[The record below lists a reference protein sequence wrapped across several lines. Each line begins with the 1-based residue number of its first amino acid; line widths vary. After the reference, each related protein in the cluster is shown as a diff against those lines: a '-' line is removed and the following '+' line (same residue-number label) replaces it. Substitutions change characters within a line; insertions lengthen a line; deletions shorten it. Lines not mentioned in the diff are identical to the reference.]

1 MPNFLNHQH
10 ATQTF
15 PKYPF
20 SSQNNTIK
28 QTTSTLNHPP
38 NRGYIP
44 PAERMRL
51 AALAEEINNPN
62 PQNFNQKDFPKLQT
76 EEDERHIPS
85 QNCSNNTT
93 STKDV
98 QGKSDSPHE
107 RVHAS
112 EMTENST
119 TANKVTEQNKEV
131 AANNSSDPSNSSGPN
146 VSSATAPTPECI
158 QNPNGNDQT
167 GFNTNCYRSALGV
180 QSLPEIQRI
189 LKMKIIPPFRKE
201 HFENAAVLEREIS
214 RAYSEILLPF
224 QPRHRPYITISR
236 TFEKRNNKSLHTLL
250 VTAPQEAEQDVEN
263 IKING
268 LQIMGRTVFP
278 TGEDFYQIRTS
289 QYPRKVWVRIT
300 NLPYLCNDVSLMEM
314 LNLPDQ
320 IQPLGP
326 LQRETINTEFGQ
338 IHSGKARIQ
347 VSVPDAES
355 INRLREWSF
364 LKNGLEITQWCDIPI
379 YMSAPSLHHCTACE
393 AEGRLHVGHDIL
405 WCRINRNKKEQN
417 VTTPPQTT
425 EDESTPI
432 AIEVDNIARTLE
444 DHNNNGTDQQQ
455 GQHET
460 SAVIQSEAEVES
472 DKEESE
478 LEEEQWV
485 NNTSKNKNNSGI
497 KRPNPPSDS
506 SGTPRKTPNN
516 KFQILGNSSGDE
528 TPNNKENKK
537 QIDTQHTRVQKKKKQ
552 KTVDNGKNG

>member
-1 MPNFLNHQH
+1 MPIQKFLDSPDATKNFS
-10 ATQTF
+10 
-15 PKYPF
+15 KYPF
-20 SSQNNTIK
+20 ATVKEDNKQESPPQNSTETATQIK
-28 QTTSTLNHPP
+28 PAELLPS
-38 NRGYIP
+38 NRYIP
-44 PAERMRL
+44 LQERMRL
-51 AALAEEINNPN
+51 SAMAEESTRPN
-62 PQNFNQKDFPKLQT
+62 
-76 EEDERHIPS
+76 I
-85 QNCSNNTT
+85 
-93 STKDV
+93 
-98 QGKSDSPHE
+98 
-107 RVHAS
+107 
-112 EMTENST
+112 
-119 TANKVTEQNKEV
+119 VTEQNEDF
-131 AANNSSDPSNSSGPN
+131 AASNSSGPN
-146 VSSATAPTPECI
+146 TSSSTAPTPESI
-158 QNPNGNDQT
+158 QNSSENVQKTYTTD
-167 GFNTNCYRSALGV
+167 CYKTALGV
-180 QSLPEIQRI
+180 QSLPNTQKI

-201 HFENAAVLEREIS
+201 HFENTAFLEQEIS
-214 RAYSEILLPF
+214 KAYSEILQPF
-224 QPRHRPYITISR
+224 QPTHRPLITISR
-236 TFEKRNNKSLHTLL
+236 TIEKRNGKSLHTLL

-268 LQIMGRTVFP
+268 PQMKGRTIFP
-278 TGEDFYQIRTS
+278 TGEDFYQIRSS
-289 QYPRKVWVRIT
+289 QFPRKVWLRIT

-326 LQRETINTEFGQ
+326 LQRETINTEYGQ

-379 YMSAPSLHHCTACE
+379 YMSAPSLHQCTACKT
-393 AEGRLHVGHDIL
+393 EGRLHVGHDIL

-432 AIEVDNIARTLE
+432 AIEEDNIARTPE

-497 KRPNPPSDS
+497 KRPNPPSDT

-537 QIDTQHTRVQKKKKQ
+537 QKDTQHTRVQKKKKQ